1 MNFLPHD
8 IGNHFCEYAG
18 IHMFIVFFLT
28 RVETA
33 AILKLYDVIQLA
45 WVLISQHN

>member
-18 IHMFIVFFLT
+18 IHMFIVLT

-33 AILKLYDVIQLA
+33 AILKLYDVLNPIGMGLN
-45 WVLISQHN
+45 LST